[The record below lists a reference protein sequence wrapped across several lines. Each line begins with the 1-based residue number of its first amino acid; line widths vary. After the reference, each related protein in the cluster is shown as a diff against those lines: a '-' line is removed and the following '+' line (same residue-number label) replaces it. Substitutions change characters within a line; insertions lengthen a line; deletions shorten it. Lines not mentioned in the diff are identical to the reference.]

1 MDDIF
6 DELRK
11 RLLKL
16 VKDQDLLSGRVRI
29 QARGLSVEEA
39 IGNPEADDFPLQKG
53 KERLMQADFS
63 NALGQAFTDRYGD
76 FDGTLDE
83 VLDMGLYNNYRRA
96 LFVST
101 LNAVLRHLGR
111 AEKTIHCRDQE
122 PNLCATDLCTYLQ
135 ERYGGQVKIAQV
147 GFQPRMVESLG
158 PVFPFRVM
166 DLDPDNIGATRFS
179 TLIEDPGATD
189 EIIRWADL
197 LLVTGTTLVNG
208 TIKPFL
214 GEKPVLFYGT
224 TIAGPA
230 QLMGWDRFCACGK

>member
-1 MDDIF
+1 MNELF
-6 DELRK
+6 EELRK

-16 VKDQDLLSGRVRI
+16 IKDQDLLSGRVRI

-63 NALGQAFTDRYGD
+63 NGLGQAFTDRYGD
-76 FDGTLDE
+76 FEGTLDE
-83 VLDMGLYNNYRRA
+83 VLDMGLDNNYRRA

-101 LNAVLRHLGR
+101 LNAVLRHLR
-111 AEKTIHCRDQE
+111 LAEKTIHCRDQE
-122 PNLCATDLCTYLQ
+122 PNLCATDLCRYLKK
-135 ERYGGQVKIAQV
+135 RYGQVKIAQV

-158 PVFPFRVM
+158 RAFPFRVM
-166 DLDPDNIGATRFS
+166 DLDPDNIGTMRFNIP
-179 TLIEDPGATD
+179 IEGPEAR
-189 EIIRWADL
+189 EEVMRWADV

-208 TIKPFL
+208 TIEQFL

-230 QLMGWDRFCACGK
+230 HLMGWDRFCACGR

>member
-1 MDDIF
+1 MNDIF
-6 DELRK
+6 EELKQRV
-11 RLLKL
+11 LKL
-16 VKDQDLLSGRVRI
+16 IKDQDLLAERVRI
-29 QARGLSVEEA
+29 QARGLSVQEA

-76 FDGTLDE
+76 FEGTLDE
-83 VLDMGLYNNYRRA
+83 VLDMGLDNNYRRA

-101 LNAVLRHLGR
+101 LNAVLRHLGQ

-122 PNLCATDLCTYLQ
+122 PNLCATDLCSYL
-135 ERYGGQVKIAQV
+135 EARYGQIKIAQV

-158 PVFPFRVM
+158 PAFPFRVM
-166 DLDPDNIGATRFS
+166 DLDPDNIGATRFN
-179 TLIEDPGATD
+179 TFIEGPEATD

-208 TIKPFL
+208 TIEQFL

-230 QLMGWDRFCACGK
+230 HLMGWDRFCACGR